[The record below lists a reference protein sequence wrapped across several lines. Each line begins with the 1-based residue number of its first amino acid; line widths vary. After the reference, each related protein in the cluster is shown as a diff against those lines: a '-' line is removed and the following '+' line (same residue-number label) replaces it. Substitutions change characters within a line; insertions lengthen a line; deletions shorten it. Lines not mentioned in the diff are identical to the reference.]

1 VKFKISFD
9 GFMNSVTHFFRQWN
23 LRMSLSPQEFK
34 ELLLSHHPNIPCFD
48 DDVIVLFN
56 RRICAG
62 CLLAYPTALGI
73 LLWFRPS
80 GIESIF
86 FAIAFAV
93 LSQIRRMSKNIIMHH
108 FCRIIAGVAL
118 GFGIG
123 GGYWALTNGQ
133 WLVAFLL
140 ILGAMGYMLSK
151 ACSMKN
157 KLMNCQYIE
166 KVKIDAVNPK

>member
-1 VKFKISFD
+1 
-9 GFMNSVTHFFRQWN
+9 MNSITHFFRQWD

-34 ELLLSHHPNIPCFD
+34 ELLLSHHPNLPCFK

-62 CLLAYPTALGI
+62 CLLAYPTALVT
-73 LLWFRPS
+73 LLLFHPS

-86 FAIAFAV
+86 LALAFAV
-93 LSQIRRMSKNIIMHH
+93 FSQIRRLSKNVMLHH

-118 GFGIG
+118 GFGSG
-123 GGYWALTNGQ
+123 GGYWALMNGQ
-133 WLVAFLL
+133 WLVAFFL
-140 ILGAMGYMLSK
+140 IFGAMGYTLSK

-157 KLMNCQYIE
+157 KLINCKKME
-166 KVKIDAVNPK
+166 T